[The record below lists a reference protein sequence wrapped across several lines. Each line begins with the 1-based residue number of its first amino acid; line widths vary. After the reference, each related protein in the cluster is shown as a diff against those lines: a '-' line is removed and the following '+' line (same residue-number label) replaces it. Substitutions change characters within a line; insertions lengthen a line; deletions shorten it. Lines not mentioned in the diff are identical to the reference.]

1 MTKQELLAALR
12 ARLSG
17 LPTGELEERLA
28 FYSES
33 IDDRIEDGLSEEE
46 AVAAL
51 GTVEEIAAQILAEIP
66 LARIVKEK
74 ARPKKRLSAWEITLL
89 AVGSPI
95 WLSLLI
101 AAFAVI
107 LSVYLSLW
115 SAVISLWGIFASLAG
130 SALGLIAV
138 GIFAFDSPAILL
150 VIGVGLICVGLSIFM
165 FFGSKAATKDMA
177 ILTKKMVLGLKF
189 AFLGKEKKK

>member
-17 LPTGELEERLA
+17 LPASELEERLA

-51 GTVEEIAAQILAEIP
+51 GTVEEIASQILAEIP

-115 SAVISLWGIFASLAG
+115 SVVISLWGIFASLAG

-150 VIGVGLICVGLSIFM
+150 VIGVGLICAGLSIFM
-165 FFGSKAATKDMA
+165 FFGSKAATKGMA
-177 ILTKKMVLGLKF
+177 ILTKKMVLSLKF